1 MTNQE
6 NGVDLKSAAVTEEKK
21 LFIETYGCQMNV
33 ADSEVVASIMKM
45 DGYAVTDKIEDAD
58 AIFVNTCSVRD
69 NAEQKI
75 YGRLQYF
82 QSLKRKKKSLVIGV
96 LGCMAERVK
105 EELIEVHHADLVV
118 GPDSYMDLPNLV
130 GAVEHG
136 EKAINVE
143 LSTQET
149 YKDVIPIEVHHA
161 DLVVGPDSYM
171 DLPNLVGAVEH
182 GEKAINVEL
191 STQETYKDVIPLK
204 LGGVHISGFVS
215 IMRGCNNFCTYC
227 IVPYTRGRERSRDIE
242 SILNEIRDMR
252 DKGFK
257 EVTLLG
263 QNVNSYL
270 FEKEGEKISFPA
282 LLKRVAEEVPEMR
295 VRFTTSHPKDMSDET
310 LHVIAE
316 HDNIC
321 KMIHLPAQSGSSRI
335 LKVMNRKYTREWY
348 LDRIAAIRRILP
360 DCAISTDLFCG
371 FHSETE
377 EDYQETLSLMRE
389 VGYDSAFL
397 FKYSERPGTY
407 AAQHLPDTVSEE
419 EKVRRLQ
426 GMIDLQNQLSE
437 ESNKRDIGKV
447 FEVLI
452 EGFSKRSREQ
462 LFGRTSQNKVVIFDK
477 KNYRVGQFIKVRIN
491 RASSAT
497 LFGDPVE

>member
-1 MTNQE
+1 MTTAENQ
-6 NGVDLKSAAVTEEKK
+6 GADLKSAAEKAEKK

-33 ADSEVVASIMKM
+33 ADSEVVASIMQM
-45 DGYAVTDKIEDAD
+45 DGYALTEKIEEAD
-58 AIFVNTCSVRD
+58 AIFVNTCSVRA

-82 QSLKRKKKSLVIGV
+82 QSLRKKKKQLIVGV
-96 LGCMAERVK
+96 MGCMAERVK
-105 EELIEVHHADLVV
+105 EELIQVHHADLVV
-118 GPDSYMDLPNLV
+118 GPDAYLDLPNLV
-130 GAVEHG
+130 GAVER
-136 EKAINVE
+136 
-143 LSTQET
+143 
-149 YKDVIPIEVHHA
+149 
-161 DLVVGPDSYM
+161 
-171 DLPNLVGAVEH
+171 

-204 LGGVHISGFVS
+204 LPGVHISGFVS

-227 IVPYTRGRERSRDIE
+227 IVPYTRGRERSRDVE

-263 QNVNSYL
+263 QNVNSYR
-270 FEKEGEKISFPA
+270 FERNDEVITFPRLLA
-282 LLKRVAEEVPEMR
+282 LVAEEVPQMR

-310 LHVIAE
+310 LEVIAA
-316 HDNIC
+316 HDNLC
-321 KMIHLPAQSGSSRI
+321 KMIHLPAQSGSDRI
-335 LKVMNRKYTREWY
+335 LKEMNRKYTRAWY

-371 FHSETE
+371 FHCETDA
-377 EDYQETLSLMRE
+377 DYEQTLSLMRE

-407 AAQHLPDTVSEE
+407 ASKHLPDDVPEE
-419 EKVRRLQ
+419 EKIRRLQ

-437 ESNKRDIGKV
+437 ESNRRDIGKT

-477 KNYRVGQFIKVRIN
+477 QDLHVGQFIQVKIT

-497 LFGDPVE
+497 LFGEVVK

>member
-1 MTNQE
+1 MENQE
-6 NGVDLKSAAVTEEKK
+6 KGVDLKSAAVNEEKK

-33 ADSEVVASIMKM
+33 ADSEVVASIMQM
-45 DGYAVTDKIEDAD
+45 DGYVMTDKIEEAD

-82 QSLKRKKKSLVIGV
+82 QSLKRKNKSLIIGV

-105 EELIEVHHADLVV
+105 EDLIKVHHADLVV

-130 GAVEHG
+130 GAVER
-136 EKAINVE
+136 
-143 LSTQET
+143 
-149 YKDVIPIEVHHA
+149 
-161 DLVVGPDSYM
+161 
-171 DLPNLVGAVEH
+171 

-204 LGGVHISGFVS
+204 LGGMQISGFVS

-270 FEKEGEKISFPA
+270 FESAGEKISFPM
-282 LLKRVAEEVPEMR
+282 LLEKVAEEVPQMR
-295 VRFTTSHPKDMSDET
+295 VRFTTSHPKDMSDDT
-310 LHVIAE
+310 LRVIAA

-348 LDRIAAIRRILP
+348 LDRIAAIRRIIP

-407 AAQHLPDTVSEE
+407 ASKHLPDTVSEE

-477 KNYRVGQFIKVRIN
+477 KNYHVGQFIKVRIN

-497 LFGDPVE
+497 LFGEPVEE

>member
-1 MTNQE
+1 
-6 NGVDLKSAAVTEEKK
+6 
-21 LFIETYGCQMNV
+21 
-33 ADSEVVASIMKM
+33 
-45 DGYAVTDKIEDAD
+45 
-58 AIFVNTCSVRD
+58 
-69 NAEQKI
+69 
-75 YGRLQYF
+75 
-82 QSLKRKKKSLVIGV
+82 
-96 LGCMAERVK
+96 
-105 EELIEVHHADLVV
+105 
-118 GPDSYMDLPNLV
+118 
-130 GAVEHG
+130 
-136 EKAINVE
+136 
-143 LSTQET
+143 
-149 YKDVIPIEVHHA
+149 
-161 DLVVGPDSYM
+161 M

-447 FEVLI
+447 FEV
-452 EGFSKRSREQ
+452 FSKRSREQ

-477 KNYRVGQFIKVRIN
+477 KNYHVGQFIKVRIN

>member
-1 MTNQE
+1 MTTAENQ
-6 NGVDLKSAAVTEEKK
+6 GADLKSAAEKAEKK

-33 ADSEVVASIMKM
+33 ADSEVVASIMQM
-45 DGYAVTDKIEDAD
+45 DGYALTEKIEEAD

-82 QSLKRKKKSLVIGV
+82 QSLRKKKKHLIVGV
-96 LGCMAERVK
+96 MGCMAERVK
-105 EELIEVHHADLVV
+105 DELIQVHHADLVV
-118 GPDSYMDLPNLV
+118 GPDAYLDLPNLV
-130 GAVEHG
+130 GAVER
-136 EKAINVE
+136 
-143 LSTQET
+143 
-149 YKDVIPIEVHHA
+149 
-161 DLVVGPDSYM
+161 
-171 DLPNLVGAVEH
+171 

-204 LGGVHISGFVS
+204 LPGVHISGFVS

-227 IVPYTRGRERSRDIE
+227 IVRYTRGRERSRDVE

-263 QNVNSYL
+263 QNVNSYR
-270 FEKEGEKISFPA
+270 FERGDEVITFPRLLA
-282 LLKRVAEEVPEMR
+282 LVAEEVPQMR

-310 LHVIAE
+310 LEVIAA
-316 HDNIC
+316 HDNLC
-321 KMIHLPAQSGSSRI
+321 KMIHLPAQSGSDRI
-335 LKVMNRKYTREWY
+335 LKAMNRKYTRAWY

-377 EDYQETLSLMRE
+377 ADYEQTLSLMRE

-407 AAQHLPDTVSEE
+407 ASKHLPDDVPEE
-419 EKVRRLQ
+419 EKIRRLQ

-437 ESNKRDIGKV
+437 ESNRRDIGKT

-462 LFGRTSQNKVVIFDK
+462 LFGRTSQNKVVIFGKQDFH
-477 KNYRVGQFIKVRIN
+477 VGQFIQVKIT

-497 LFGDPVE
+497 LFGEVVK